1 MVNSP
6 RVCQYAYWQAVSSKI
21 GQYAYRPERSL
32 CFCRTTF
39 IERQY
44 DMSRLLDIFDSRK
57 FVACHASFRLNMI
70 EPKVSR
76 GDYGMR
82 KTMLAV
88 ASHATAGLPRGGL
101 SEPHAISVLA
111 ALAQPTRLAIFRLL
125 IKHEPVGITAG
136 VIADTIGAPHNTL
149 STHLAILVRAGLLR
163 STRDGRTITY
173 RSNVEGMRALI
184 GFLVSDCCD
193 GHPELCDL
201 VAADAG
207 KACCTSPGSRRKPK
221 RRQTSAEPKG

>member
-1 MVNSP
+1 
-6 RVCQYAYWQAVSSKI
+6 
-21 GQYAYRPERSL
+21 
-32 CFCRTTF
+32 
-39 IERQY
+39 
-44 DMSRLLDIFDSRK
+44 
-57 FVACHASFRLNMI
+57 
-70 EPKVSR
+70 
-76 GDYGMR
+76 MR
-82 KTMLAV
+82 KSMLAV
-88 ASHATAGLPRGGL
+88 ASHASAGHAEGSLT
-101 SEPHAISVLA
+101 EPHAISALA

-163 STRDGRTITY
+163 STREGRTIIY

-201 VAADAG
+201 VAEDVS
-207 KACCTSPGSRRKPK
+207 KACCATGSKVQARPRKPSAK
-221 RRQTSAEPKG
+221 RKS